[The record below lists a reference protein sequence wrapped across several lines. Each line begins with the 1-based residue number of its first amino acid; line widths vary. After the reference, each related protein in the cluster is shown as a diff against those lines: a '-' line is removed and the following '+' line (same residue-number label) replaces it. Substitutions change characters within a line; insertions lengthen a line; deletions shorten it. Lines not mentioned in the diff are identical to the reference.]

1 MRRIASVLA
10 LTALLVALSPLAAPT
25 ASAAIVR
32 RPVITCGGCWPTAVA
47 FTPGGGR
54 MFYVER
60 FSGEIH
66 SYDFGAKTNQVWGRI
81 TNLGTDGEQ
90 GLLGIAVDPRW
101 PGVRRLYAYYTRG
114 TPREN
119 RIVKLRWDDDGT
131 PAQTILLTV
140 RANSN
145 HNGGV
150 IHFGPDG
157 HLYAVTGDAGDPSRS
172 QNTAS
177 NAGKVLRLTR
187 NGYVPAD
194 NPFAGEYAFSYGH
207 RNSFGFTFDPQTDRV
222 WQTENGP
229 ECDDEVNHS
238 RSGMNYGWGASSSCP
253 NTSESGPSPVQ
264 PEAVWNPVVA
274 PTGAA
279 FCDGCKLGRLNR
291 GRLLMGSWNDS
302 KIRRLTLD
310 SDRNDI
316 VARRLLYDNASGVL
330 AVESRPNGRV
340 FFSDPNGIY
349 RLVRV

>member
-1 MRRIASVLA
+1 MRRIASLLA
-10 LTALLVALSPLAAPT
+10 LTALLVALSPLAAPP
-25 ASAAIVR
+25 ASAAIAR
-32 RPVITCGGCWPTAVA
+32 RRVITCGGCWPTALA

-60 FSGEIH
+60 FSGEIR
-66 SYDFGAKTNQVWGRI
+66 SYRFESGANQLWGRI
-81 TNLGTDGEQ
+81 TNLGTTGEQ
-90 GLLGIAVDPRW
+90 GVLGIAVDPRW
-101 PGVRRLYAYYTRG
+101 PRVRRLYVYYTHG
-114 TPREN
+114 KPREN

-131 PAQTILLTV
+131 PFTTVLLRI

-150 IHFGPDG
+150 VHFGPDG
-157 HLYAVTGDAGDPSRS
+157 FLYAVTGDAGDPSRS
-172 QNTAS
+172 QNTGS
-177 NAGKVLRLTR
+177 NAGKILRLTR
-187 NGYVPAD
+187 SGKVPGG

-229 ECDDEVNHS
+229 ECDDEVNHA
-238 RSGMNYGWGASSSCP
+238 RAGMNYGWGPSSDCP
-253 NTSESGPSPVQ
+253 GTSESGPSPVQ
-264 PEAVWNPVVA
+264 PETVWNPVVA

-279 FCDGCKLGRLNR
+279 FCDGCQLGRLSR
-291 GRLLMGSWNDS
+291 GRLLVGSWNDS
-302 KIRRLTLD
+302 RIRRLTLD
-310 SDRNDI
+310 SDRND
-316 VARRLLYDNASGVL
+316 VVSRGLLYDNAAGVL